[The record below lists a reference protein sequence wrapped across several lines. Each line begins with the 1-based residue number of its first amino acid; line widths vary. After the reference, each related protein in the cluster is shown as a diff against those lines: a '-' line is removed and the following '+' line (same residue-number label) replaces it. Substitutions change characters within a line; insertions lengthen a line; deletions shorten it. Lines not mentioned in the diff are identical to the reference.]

1 LKNVEDH
8 PGLPI
13 GNIILGI
20 SAMTKIASLLTLLA
34 AVLVCSLPAAPALAQ
49 RDRVFV
55 ASYGS
60 DSNPCTFGSPCKT
73 FQNAVNVV
81 AAGGEVT
88 AIDSAGF
95 GTFTI
100 SHAVTITS
108 PNGVEAGIAAPASG
122 DAAITIDA
130 GTNDIISLNGLT
142 LDGDKVS
149 GTYGIRFSA
158 GGGLQIQNCVIR
170 NFAVGINVEG
180 DTSYTVAVSNT
191 LVSHNT
197 FGGIDINP
205 TETANATAV
214 LDHVEANDNGNGGIE
229 VGADA
234 SGTVQVT
241 VSDSVSANNQ
251 IGILAQ
257 GGGGTGTA
265 NVTVRNSTIANNTGD
280 GLSASNAG
288 VTIVVTR
295 SAITGNGTGW
305 SATGGG
311 IVTTFSDNNIVGNG
325 SVNTAPTSTT
335 TYE

>member
-1 LKNVEDH
+1 MSKV
-8 PGLPI
+8 
-13 GNIILGI
+13 
-20 SAMTKIASLLTLLA
+20 A
-34 AVLVCSLPAAPALAQ
+34 AQFALIVATLVCLLPAAPALAQ

-108 PNGVEAGIAAPASG
+108 PNGVEAGVAAPASFN
-122 DAAITIDA
+122 AAITIDA
-130 GTNDIISLNGLT
+130 GSSDIISLNGLT
-142 LDGDKVS
+142 LDGDNVAH
-149 GTYGIRFSA
+149 TTGIQFSA
-158 GGGLQIQNCVIR
+158 GGSLEIQNCVIR
-170 NFAVGINVEG
+170 NFTTGINSEG
-180 DTSYTVAVSNT
+180 QTSYTVAVSNT
-191 LVSHNT
+191 LLSHNSIE
-197 FGGIDINP
+197 GIDIDPFAVNV
-205 TETANATAV
+205 TAV
-214 LDHVEANDNGNGGIE
+214 LDHVEADNNGNGIE
-229 VGADA
+229 AAAGD

-257 GGGGTGTA
+257 GGGGAGTA

-295 SAITGNGTGW
+295 STITGNGTGW
-305 SATGGG
+305 SATSGGT
-311 IVTTFSDNNIVGNG
+311 VTTFSDNNIVGNS
-325 SVNTAPTSTT
+325 SVNTAPTSTA